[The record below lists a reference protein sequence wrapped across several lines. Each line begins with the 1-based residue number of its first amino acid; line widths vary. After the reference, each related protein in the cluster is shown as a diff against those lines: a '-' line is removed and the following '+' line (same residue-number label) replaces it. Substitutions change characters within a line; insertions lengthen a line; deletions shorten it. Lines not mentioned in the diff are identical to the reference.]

1 MIRRDMFRL
10 FHLFVFILLIGC
22 VGYAQ
27 DQPEARDDSTATDFL
42 AQLDSTR
49 IADSLYKVQLEQE
62 LLNLKTTDNLKKQE
76 LLEELNTL
84 KAAEDK
90 KQEILKRQIDSLKQV
105 NKGFAVAPFGD
116 TIFTVY
122 VKFGSLSAEDRA
134 KLNIERI
141 RNLADDYFFEQDSLK
156 IGAGETHVEILY
168 GETVILSISD
178 RDALWMGMSRRE
190 LAALYRQRIIDSVL
204 AHKDATSFKTL
215 ALKSAL
221 ALAVLFALFLIVR
234 YLNKGYRWYKL
245 WIMRR
250 RSRWF
255 KGISFRDYEFLS
267 SRKQLDYF
275 LFFSNIARLFL
286 IVIVIYLS
294 LPLVF
299 SIFPWTESI
308 AGDLIGFILDPVN
321 KMVGA
326 IIGYLPN
333 FFTIVVIAVT
343 FHYILKGISYLSTEI
358 ETENLKI
365 PGFYPD
371 WAKPTYNIMRVLVI
385 AFAVIVVFPY
395 LPGSDSPVF
404 QGVSVFLG
412 FLFTLS
418 SAGSLSNIIAGT
430 VLTYMRAFQLGDMVK
445 IGETIG
451 DIVEKTLLVT
461 RVKTR
466 YNEIITIPNS
476 TIMNSNTVNYSA
488 EARTNGLILKTV
500 VTIGYDVPWKVT
512 HDLLIQ
518 AAVRTDRI
526 LKEPKPFVLQLSLDD
541 FYPSYELNCFTR
553 EANAQA
559 GIYSELHQNIQ
570 DCFNEA
576 GVEIMSPHYRA
587 HRDGNTVTIPASYLP
602 SDYEHPVHT
611 VRIEKKKDDPPPRN
625 EL

>member
-1 MIRRDMFRL
+1 MNKRDLIRL
-10 FHLFVFILLIGC
+10 FLFVIFISAGSRLS
-22 VGYAQ
+22 AQ
-27 DQPEARDDSTATDFL
+27 KDTVAQNDSTATAFL
-42 AQLDSTR
+42 ARLDSTR
-49 IADSLYKVQLEQE
+49 IADSLYQAKLEQD
-62 LLNLKTTDNLKKQE
+62 LLSLKTTDNLKKQE

-84 KAAEDK
+84 KEAEAK
-90 KQEILKRQIDSLKQV
+90 KQEILKRQIDSLKRV
-105 NKGFAVAPFGD
+105 NRGFAVAPFGD

-122 VKFGSLSAEDRA
+122 LKSGSLSAEDRA
-134 KLNIERI
+134 RLTGERVTG
-141 RNLADDYFFEQDSLK
+141 LAADYFFEPDSLR
-156 IGAGETHVEILY
+156 ALPGEINYEVIY
-168 GETVILSISD
+168 GETVIASISD
-178 RDALWMGMSRRE
+178 RDALWMGMSKKQ
-190 LAALYRQRIIDSVL
+190 LAELYRERITASVL
-204 AHKDATSFKTL
+204 AYKDATSFKTL
-215 ALKSAL
+215 AIKTAL

-245 WIMRR
+245 WILKRR
-250 RSRWF
+250 GKWF
-255 KGISFRDYEFLS
+255 RGISFRDYELLS
-267 SRKQLDYF
+267 ARKQLDSVLF
-275 LFFSNIARLFL
+275 LSNIARLFVIL
-286 IVIVIYLS
+286 IVIYLS

-308 AGDLIGFILDPVN
+308 AGDLIGFILDPVK

-326 IIGYLPN
+326 ILSYLPN

-343 FHYILKGISYLSTEI
+343 FHYILKGISYLSSEI
-358 ETENLKI
+358 ESENLKI

-371 WAKPTYNIMRVLVI
+371 WAKPTYNIVRVLVI

-430 VLTYMRAFQLGDMVK
+430 VLTYMRAFQLGDRVK
-445 IGETIG
+445 IGDTVG

-461 RVKTR
+461 RIRTR
-466 YNEIITIPNS
+466 HNEIITIPNS

-488 EARTNGLILKTV
+488 EARTSGLILKTV
-500 VTIGYDVPWKVT
+500 VTIGYDVPWKVI
-512 HDLLIQ
+512 HNLLIK
-518 AAVRTDRI
+518 AALRTDRI
-526 LKEPKPFVLQLSLDD
+526 LKEPQPFVLQLSLDD

-553 EANAQA
+553 DASAQA
-559 GIYSELHQNIQ
+559 GIYSEMHQNIQ

-602 SDYEHPVHT
+602 PDYEHPVHT
-611 VRIEKKKDDPPPRN
+611 VRVEKGSVKG
-625 EL
+625 EG

>member
-1 MIRRDMFRL
+1 MIRRDTLRFLL
-10 FHLFVFILLIGC
+10 FLVFISTGTNP
-22 VGYAQ
+22 VAQ
-27 DQPEARDDSTATDFL
+27 EKPATGNDSTATEFL
-42 AQLDSTR
+42 AEIDSTR
-49 IADSLYKVQLEQE
+49 IADSLYKAELERE

-76 LLEELNTL
+76 LLEELKTL
-84 KAAEDK
+84 KEAEAK
-90 KQEILKRQIDSLKQV
+90 KKEILKRQIDSLKQV
-105 NKGFAVAPFGD
+105 NRGYAVAPFGD
-116 TIFTVY
+116 SIFTVY
-122 VKFGSLSAEDRA
+122 LKSGSLSAEERARLTSDRV
-134 KLNIERI
+134 RT
-141 RNLADDYFFEQDSLK
+141 LASDYFFEPDSLK
-156 IGAGETHVEILY
+156 ALPGELNFEVIY
-168 GETVILSISD
+168 GETVITSISD
-178 RDALWMGMSRRE
+178 RDALWMGMSKE
-190 LAALYRQRIIDSVL
+190 QLGELYRERIIASVQ
-204 AHKDATSFKTL
+204 AYKDATSFQSL

-234 YLNKGYRWYKL
+234 LLNKAYRWYKL
-245 WIMRR
+245 WIMRQR
-250 RSRWF
+250 GRWF
-255 KGISFRDYEFLS
+255 KGISFGDYEFLS

-275 LFFSNIARLFL
+275 LFFSNIARLFVIL
-286 IVIVIYLS
+286 IVIYLS
-294 LPLVF
+294 LPLIF

-308 AGDLIGFILDPVN
+308 AGDLIGFIIDPVK

-333 FFTIVVIAVT
+333 FFTIAVIAVT
-343 FHYILKGISYLSTEI
+343 FHYIIKGISYLATEI
-358 ETENLKI
+358 QSENLKI

-371 WAKPTYNIMRVLVI
+371 WAKPTYNIVRVLVV
-385 AFAVIVVFPY
+385 AFAVIVIFPY

-430 VLTYMRAFQLGDMVK
+430 VLTYMRAFQLGDLVK
-445 IGETIG
+445 IGDTIG
-451 DIVEKTLLVT
+451 EIVEKTLLVT

-500 VTIGYDVPWKVT
+500 VTIGYDVPWKVI
-512 HDLLIQ
+512 HDLLIK
-518 AAVRTDRI
+518 AALRTDRI

-553 EANAQA
+553 DA
-559 GIYSELHQNIQ
+559 GIQAVTYSDLHQNIQ

-587 HRDGNTVTIPASYLP
+587 HRDGNTITIPASYLP
-602 SDYEHPVHT
+602 PDYEHPVHT
-611 VRIEKKKDDPPPRN
+611 VRVEKGSVKG
-625 EL
+625 EG

>member
-1 MIRRDMFRL
+1 MIRRGMLRL
-10 FHLFVFILLIGC
+10 FYLFVFITGFG
-22 VGYAQ
+22 VAGFSQGKPDATS
-27 DQPEARDDSTATDFL
+27 DSAATDFL
-42 AQLDSTR
+42 ARLDSTR
-49 IADSLYKVQLEQE
+49 AADSLYKAQLEQE
-62 LLNLKTTDNLKKQE
+62 LLNLKTTDNFKKQE

-90 KQEILKRQIDSLKQV
+90 KQAILKRQIDSLKQV

-134 KLNIERI
+134 AVNAERI
-141 RNLADDYFFEQDSLK
+141 KGLADDYFFKPDSIK
-156 IGAGETHVEILY
+156 IVQGESHLELVY
-168 GETVILSISD
+168 GDKIILSVTD
-178 RDALWMGMSRRE
+178 KDALWMGMSNKD
-190 LAALYRQRIIDSVL
+190 LAALYRQKIITSVL

-215 ALKSAL
+215 ALKTAL
-221 ALAVLFALFLIVR
+221 ALGVLFALYLIVR
-234 YLNKGYRWYKL
+234 LLNKLYRLYKL
-245 WIMRR
+245 WIMKQRA
-250 RSRWF
+250 RWF
-255 KGISFRDYEFLS
+255 KGISFGDYEFLS
-267 SRKQLDYF
+267 SVKQLDYF

-308 AGDLIGFILDPVN
+308 AEDLIGFILDPVK

-371 WAKPTYNIMRVLVI
+371 WAKPTYNIARVLVI
-385 AFAVIVVFPY
+385 AFGVIVVFPY

-445 IGETIG
+445 SGDTVG

-518 AAVRTDRI
+518 AAGRTDRI
-526 LKEPKPFVLQLSLDD
+526 MKEPKPFVLQLSLDD

-553 EANAQA
+553 EASAQA

-587 HRDGNTVTIPASYLP
+587 HRDGNTVTIPANYLP
-602 SDYEHPVHT
+602 PE
-611 VRIEKKKDDPPPRN
+611 
-625 EL
+625 